1 MSFSQ
6 VWSILGLINQIY
18 GRAGMQRD
26 MHSQTK
32 LLPYLA
38 AFTQDKQEHGYS
50 DVFALPKAF
59 REIFNMC
66 SYKKNERA
74 GGVAQ
79 VVDALNSV
87 LPSTPYKKIKT
98 KTTNVEIYL

>member
-1 MSFSQ
+1 
-6 VWSILGLINQIY
+6 
-18 GRAGMQRD
+18 
-26 MHSQTK
+26 
-32 LLPYLA
+32 
-38 AFTQDKQEHGYS
+38 
-50 DVFALPKAF
+50 
-59 REIFNMC
+59 MC